1 MSRNVD
7 SFTTR
12 VFVIDDGN
20 RYSNNT
26 TVLWVIQTVTEIKL
40 NRNKHIT
47 MEYIY
52 IYIRNEI

>member
-52 IYIRNEI
+52 IYI